1 MLSLISLEE
10 KPAHPNVA
18 AQKNLPE
25 SRLFSTSVKVVA
37 LGLSGIPVQLYPWKC
52 RGLTARVSRLTLF
65 VKKNSSV
72 YAETHLKN
80 HGQRTIKEHARGSH
94 QK

>member
-1 MLSLISLEE
+1 MLSLISLDE
-10 KPAHPNVA
+10 KRAHPNVA

-65 VKKNSSV
+65 VKKILQF
-72 YAETHLKN
+72 TPKL
-80 HGQRTIKEHARGSH
+80 I
-94 QK
+94 